1 MKTTI
6 CVQSEQLNKEDV
18 RALLQAI
25 RLCEMATFPDK
36 EIYIKVEVPEI
47 STDDVTKILNS
58 IKPPFKWGP
67 KIINYGKEKRG

>member
-6 CVQSEQLNKEDV
+6 HVQSDQLNKEDV

-25 RLCEMATFPDK
+25 RLCEMDTFPKK
-36 EIYIKVEVPEI
+36 EIYIKVELPEL
-47 STDDVTKILNS
+47 STDEVTKILTS

-67 KIINYGKEKRG
+67 KIIPLRPQ

>member
-6 CVQSEQLNKEDV
+6 PLQSDQLNKEDV

-36 EIYIKVEVPEI
+36 EIYVRIEVPELSVGDMTEI
-47 STDDVTKILNS
+47 VKS

-67 KIINYGKEKRG
+67 KIIMLRPKG